1 MHSKFARVPSHV
13 LEELASSGLC
23 GAESRI
29 ALVVV
34 QETFGR
40 CRAEAAISLNRFA
53 QITGIPRRNVV
64 RTLHKLWSMRVLL
77 KIPTLPAQTTIWAI
91 NQDTDEWLRKEER
104 ESER

>member
-1 MHSKFARVPSHV
+1 MLSKIVRVPNHI

-34 QETFGR
+34 QETFGQ

-53 QITGIPRRNVV
+53 QVTGTSRRNVV
-64 RTLHKLWSMRVLL
+64 RTLNKLWGMRVLL

-91 NQDTDEWLRKEER
+91 NQDTDKWLGREDRK
-104 ESER
+104 SER